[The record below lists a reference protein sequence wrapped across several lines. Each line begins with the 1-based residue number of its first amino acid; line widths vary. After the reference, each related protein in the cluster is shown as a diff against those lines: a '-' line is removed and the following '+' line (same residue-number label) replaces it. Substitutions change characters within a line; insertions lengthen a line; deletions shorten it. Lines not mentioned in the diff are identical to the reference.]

1 MFSVFW
7 FLMLQMRR
15 VMSVGV
21 SSMSE
26 FGPARIADKQR
37 VVLSRIAG
45 DDEVGFIIKSAI
57 AFAAKPKAVL
67 TPFHREG
74 CNFITS
80 GIVIFVDT
88 EENTLCSLG
97 PVVRSSSSSHRSS
110 FGCLSQVATIWTN
123 VEKAFQ
129 FY

>member
-1 MFSVFW
+1 
-7 FLMLQMRR
+7 
-15 VMSVGV
+15 
-21 SSMSE
+21 MSE
-26 FGPARIADKQR
+26 LGPAIIADKQR

-45 DDEVGFIIKSAI
+45 DHEVGFIIKAAI
-57 AFAAKPKAVL
+57 AFAAKPEAVL

-80 GIVIFVDT
+80 GIVFFVDT

-97 PVVRSSSSSHRSS
+97 PVVRSSSSSSSSSHRSS